1 MHSCSASNPQH
12 KLIPRPLAS
21 QQLHE
26 LQIRSAS
33 SSDLLGFPLHALPMP
48 PSLPRP
54 HLITNNRLVECV
66 LAKSPGWVGN
76 AAFPHVPNFSRP
88 IKTLTQLR

>member
-54 HLITNNRLVECV
+54 WT
-66 LAKSPGWVGN
+66 
-76 AAFPHVPNFSRP
+76 
-88 IKTLTQLR
+88 